1 MLNLMIMC
9 YISYVYVYISFVL
22 LWTFGQYTSWADLVW
37 KITIAY
43 LRWNLI
49 PRLIQ
54 ICWIWWSCLY
64 ILLWTANTLL
74 SKFILKNHICLFKI
88 KFGTETTL
96 NMLNSMVMFIVLF
109 WTWNTLFCKF
119 GPKNRNYLFQL
130 KFSTWINLNMLNS
143 MVMFTFSS

>member
-9 YISYVYVYISFVL
+9 CISYVYVYISFVL

-37 KITIAY
+37 KIPIVY

-74 SKFILKNHICLFKI
+74 SKFILEHEIPFFANLVQKIEIICFSWNLVPGLIWICWTRWWCSLFHLKWEI
-88 KFGTETTL
+88 PFLSNFDPKFPNCCL
-96 NMLNSMVMFIVLF
+96 
-109 WTWNTLFCKF
+109 
-119 GPKNRNYLFQL
+119 R
-130 KFSTWINLNMLNS
+130 
-143 MVMFTFSS
+143 